1 MKAHKITILGIL
13 ILTFSLTFA
22 GDNGKSDEQNDV
34 DYWLNKAKAS
44 PSSSKTKI
52 KRDSAS
58 PFDTP
63 DGFSRDDA
71 IPGVVELSDDTQLP
85 GGVFTTRGKPWI
97 VWVAAEKRWRLI
109 PPGAALSI
117 QAVVVEEKMQLKWR
131 WKATGEPEKVYTGE
145 KYPFRRFEWKFHLAD
160 DSEIQGVIKG
170 QPLWVQSSDKTH
182 GPLVLGER
190 TKGKEGQPL
199 EDLVY
204 VRKIVLSRKMMEKV
218 KEAPGDGQ

>member
-1 MKAHKITILGIL
+1 ML
-13 ILTFSLTFA
+13 IFTFSLTFA
-22 GDNGKSDEQNDV
+22 GDGDKDGGQNDV
-34 DYWLNKAKAS
+34 DYWLKKAQTS
-44 PSSSKTKI
+44 PAPSKTEI
-52 KRDSAS
+52 KKPSVN
-58 PFDTP
+58 PIDTS

-71 IPGVVELSDDTQLP
+71 ICGVVELSDEAQLP
-85 GGVFTTRGKPWI
+85 GGIFTTRGKSWM

-160 DSEIQGVIKG
+160 DSQIQGVIKG
-170 QPLWVQSSDKTH
+170 QPLWVQSDDKTH
-182 GPLVLGER
+182 GPFILGQR
-190 TKGKEGQPL
+190 TKGKAGQSL

-218 KEAPGDGQ
+218 KKAPGAGQ